1 VPRAARRPPA
11 PKLKPK
17 RPDGRTLR
25 ARPRAA
31 GDEPRSGPRRQA
43 ILDAGALLMQDRGF
57 VGTTVEDVTDHLDL
71 TKAAFYYYV
80 ENKEELLFQISTQTL
95 ELADASISAIER
107 SSEAA
112 DRKLG
117 QMIDSFVRLV
127 ADRPSFFTVY
137 FQEKG
142 HLAPE
147 HLKTV
152 TRIER
157 KIATALERV
166 VRDGTSTGLFRK
178 TDPAVAA
185 FALLGMCFWIYKWF
199 RPAGRA
205 TVDDVSTTFQ
215 ALALQGLAQGLAAP
229 GGRGRLAGRPD

>member
-1 VPRAARRPPA
+1 MPARRGPA
-11 PKLKPK
+11 KKVKPK

-43 ILDAGALLMQDRGF
+43 ILDAGALLMQQRGF

-107 SSEAA
+107 SSAPA
-112 DRKLG
+112 DRKLT

-127 ADRPSFFTVY
+127 AERPSFFTVY

-147 HLKTV
+147 HLRSV
-152 TRIER
+152 TKIER
-157 KIATALERV
+157 KIASALERV
-166 VRDGTSTGLFRK
+166 VRDGTAAGLFRK
-178 TDPAVAA
+178 VDPAVAA
-185 FALLGMCFWIYKWF
+185 FAILGMCFWVYTWF
-199 RPAGRA
+199 RPEGRA
-205 TVDDVSTTFQ
+205 SVAEVSAAFQ
-215 ALALQGLAQGLAAP
+215 TLGLQGLSVRGARAA
-229 GGRGRLAGRPD
+229 

>member
-1 VPRAARRPPA
+1 MPRAARRAPA
-11 PKLKPK
+11 SKLKPK

-43 ILDAGALLMQDRGF
+43 ILDAGALLMQERGF

-80 ENKEELLFQISTQTL
+80 ENKEELLFQIATQTL

-107 SSEAA
+107 STAPA
-112 DRKLG
+112 DRKLAL
-117 QMIDSFVRLV
+117 MIDSFVRLV
-127 ADRPSFFTVY
+127 AEWPSFFTVY

-142 HLAPE
+142 HLAPK
-147 HLKTV
+147 HLVTV

-166 VRDGTSTGLFRK
+166 VREGSTAGIFRQ

-185 FALLGMCFWIYKWF
+185 FAILGMCFWVYKWF

-205 TVDDVSTTFQ
+205 SVDDVSAAFQ
-215 ALALQGLAQGLAAP
+215 ELGLRGLAAP
-229 GGRGRLAGRPD
+229 AGRGGRAR

>member
-1 VPRAARRPPA
+1 MPRAVRAKPTK
-11 PKLKPK
+11 KLKPK

-43 ILDAGALLMQDRGF
+43 LLDAGALLMQQRGF
-57 VGTTVEDVTDHLDL
+57 VGTTVEDVTDQLDL

-80 ENKEELLFQISTQTL
+80 ENKEGLLFQISTQTL
-95 ELADASISAIER
+95 ELADARISAIER
-107 SSEAA
+107 SSAPA
-112 DRKLG
+112 DRKLTE
-117 QMIDSFVRLV
+117 MIDSFVRLV
-127 ADRPSFFTVY
+127 AERPAFFTVY

-147 HLKTV
+147 HLVTV

-166 VRDGTSTGLFRK
+166 LRDGTAAGLFRK
-178 TDPAVAA
+178 THPAVAA
-185 FALLGMCFWIYKWF
+185 FAILGMCFWVYKWF
-199 RPAGRA
+199 RPDGRA
-205 TVDDVSTTFQ
+205 SVDEVSATFQ
-215 ALALQGLAQGLAAP
+215 ALSLQGLVAKGWVR
-229 GGRGRLAGRPD
+229 GGRSG

>member
-1 VPRAARRPPA
+1 MPAPRRTPA

-43 ILDAGALLMQDRGF
+43 ILDAGALLMRERGF
-57 VGTTVEDVTDHLDL
+57 AGTTVEDVTGQLDL

-95 ELADASISAIER
+95 ELADTRISAIER
-107 SSEAA
+107 STDRP
-112 DRKLG
+112 DRKLAR
-117 QMIDSFVRLV
+117 MIDSFVRLV
-127 ADRPSFFTVY
+127 AERPEFFTVY

-142 HLAPE
+142 HLAPK
-147 HLKTV
+147 HLATV
-152 TRIER
+152 TKIER

-166 VRDGTSTGLFRK
+166 VRDGSAAGLFRA

-185 FALLGMCFWIYKWF
+185 FAILGMCFWVYKWF
-199 RPAGRA
+199 RPQGRA
-205 TVDDVSTTFQ
+205 SVDEVSAAFQ
-215 ALALQGLAQGLAAP
+215 TLGLQGLLA
-229 GGRGRLAGRPD
+229 RR

>member
-1 VPRAARRPPA
+1 MPRAVRAKPTK
-11 PKLKPK
+11 KLKPK

-43 ILDAGALLMQDRGF
+43 LLDAGALLMQQRGF
-57 VGTTVEDVTDHLDL
+57 VGTTVEDVTDQLDL

-80 ENKEELLFQISTQTL
+80 ENKEGLLFQISTQTL
-95 ELADASISAIER
+95 ELADARISAIER
-107 SSEAA
+107 SGALA
-112 DRKLG
+112 DRKLTG
-117 QMIDSFVRLV
+117 MIDSFVRLV
-127 ADRPSFFTVY
+127 AERPAFFTVY

-147 HLKTV
+147 HLVTV

-157 KIATALERV
+157 KIATALEGVLRE
-166 VRDGTSTGLFRK
+166 GMAAGLFRK

-185 FALLGMCFWIYKWF
+185 FAILGMCFWVYKWF
-199 RPAGRA
+199 RVDGRA
-205 TVDDVSTTFQ
+205 SVDDVSATFQ
-215 ALALQGLAQGLAAP
+215 ALGRQGLAA
-229 GGRGRLAGRPD
+229 RAGRSG